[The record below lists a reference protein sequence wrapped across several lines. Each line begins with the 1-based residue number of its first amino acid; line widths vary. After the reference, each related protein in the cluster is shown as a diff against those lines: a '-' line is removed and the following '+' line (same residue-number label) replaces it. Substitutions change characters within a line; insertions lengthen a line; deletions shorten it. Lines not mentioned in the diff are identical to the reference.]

1 MICRLS
7 IFAAAAALFLTGC
20 ADNITGK
27 DDGRWLVTRRAGEV
41 DYSASG
47 ALLFATGSADMTRRA
62 SDLVARGAADA
73 KKRPRARI
81 EVKPLVPGLPLI
93 GARKRPLTVK
103 ARVHN
108 LSTRTFPNDG
118 AQGRRLVRLG
128 AQLCAA
134 DGSLRPREQWL
145 YAVLPRVVQ
154 ALRAAG
160 VTRREQVWVVAPHR
174 AGKRLTVDRKS
185 VV

>member
-1 MICRLS
+1 MNRNA

-62 SDLVARGAADA
+62 SDLVARVAADA

-81 EVKPLVPGLPLI
+81 EVEGFTDTSGYRDDNMILSQ
-93 GARKRPLTVK
+93 AR
-103 ARVHN
+103 AERVAHE
-108 LSTRTFPNDG
+108 
-118 AQGRRLVRLG
+118 LVRHG
-128 AQLCAA
+128 ISASRINARGYGEDRPAVKTGDGVA
-134 DGSLRPREQWL
+134 DQRNR
-145 YAVLPRVVQ
+145 RVVI
-154 ALRAAG
+154 RIIG
-160 VTRREQVWVVAPHR
+160 
-174 AGKRLTVDRKS
+174 
-185 VV
+185 